1 VTDDDVTRASES
13 GEPGQLAD
21 ALVRRASERLQTGR
35 FADAARDLSDAAGL
49 LDAAGRTDDAIRATI
64 AQATALRANGEL
76 ALAIDCAQQAR
87 ARAPGSTPLRVSAE
101 AELAESQLLAGRPDD
116 AIASYTQALEHGQT
130 AGLLPVAQ
138 AALHRR
144 IALAHAMAGRNE
156 HAAEASRDAARLYEM
171 AGLPGETA
179 AAKIQ
184 AATALVAAG
193 LVGAATR
200 AIADARVAAGDDHAA
215 LADLALLDSARAMA
229 DGRTDEALAH
239 ARAARDHARQGDS
252 IVAYVGAAIAIAE
265 MLDRSGDRAGAY
277 DSLAVGWVTAGRQI
291 GDAAAAALF
300 APKLAELRTRWG
312 DEAFTQ
318 VKQAYYADRGR
329 S

>member
-1 VTDDDVTRASES
+1 VADDDVTRASKS
-13 GEPGQLAD
+13 GDPGELAD
-21 ALVRRASERLQTGR
+21 ALVRRATERLQTGR
-35 FADAARDLSDAAGL
+35 FAEAARDLSDAAGL
-49 LDAAGRTDDAIRATI
+49 LDAAGRTHDAIRTMI

-76 ALAIDCAQQAR
+76 ALAIECAQQAR

-101 AELAESQLLAGRPDD
+101 TELAEGELLAGRPDA
-116 AIASYTQALEHGQT
+116 AIESYTQAIEHGQT

-144 IALAHAMAGRNE
+144 IALAHAMAGRHE
-156 HAAEASRDAARLYEM
+156 HAAEASKEAARLYEM
-171 AGLPGETA
+171 FGHAGETA

-193 LVGAATR
+193 LAGAAAR
-200 AIADARVAAGDDHAA
+200 AIDDARAAAGENHAA
-215 LADLALLDSARAMA
+215 LADIALLESARAMA
-229 DGRTDEALAH
+229 DGRNDDALVH
-239 ARAARDHARQGDS
+239 AREARNHARQGDS

-265 MLDRSGDRAGAY
+265 MLDHKGDRAGAY
-277 DSLAVGWVTAGRQI
+277 DSLAVGWVTAGKQI

-300 APKLAELRTRWG
+300 APKLAEMRTRWG
-312 DEAFTQ
+312 DEAFAA
-318 VKQAYYADRGR
+318 VKQAYYAERDR